1 MREKF
6 KTVDL
11 FGQSVNLTWN
21 GEDNYKTT
29 FGASISSVLI
39 VILLAYTS
47 YRIYYLVNRNNPTI
61 SKTTFIRDPSQ
72 EEEFRPQ
79 DLGFDFAFGLE
90 KALEP
95 SVGHFTL
102 R

>member
-29 FGASISSVLI
+29 FGAAISSVLI

-79 DLGFDFAFGLE
+79 DLGFDFAFGL
-90 KALEP
+90 
-95 SVGHFTL
+95 
-102 R
+102 